1 MLVAALAGWPP
12 PLAPIQ
18 ILWLNLVTD
27 GLPALALGLEP
38 PEPDI
43 MNRTPRPPKEP
54 VITWS
59 RGLMML
65 FHGTLVA
72 AVCLFA
78 FWTSYR
84 GDPAKMP
91 HARTFTFCV
100 AAFAQ
105 LFFAIGCRSD
115 RVTAIAQ
122 GFFTNPW
129 LLGAIVI
136 SSLLQ
141 VTVVMLPFAQPVF
154 EIGSDLGRDWI
165 IVILLAL
172 IPVTVIEIT
181 KGIGWGC
188 GR

>member
-1 MLVAALAGWPP
+1 
-12 PLAPIQ
+12 
-18 ILWLNLVTD
+18 
-27 GLPALALGLEP
+27 
-38 PEPDI
+38 
-43 MNRTPRPPKEP
+43 
-54 VITWS
+54 
-59 RGLMML
+59 
-65 FHGTLVA
+65 
-72 AVCLFA
+72 
-78 FWTSYR
+78 
-84 GDPAKMP
+84 
-91 HARTFTFCV
+91 
-100 AAFAQ
+100 
-105 LFFAIGCRSD
+105 
-115 RVTAIAQ
+115 VTAIAQ